1 MKLEYKSNKSQT
13 INDILKNNFKFST
26 NFIKFLKRN
35 KCIYLNNKQA
45 YVSQIA
51 NKNDL
56 VSINLD
62 YEEDNTNIVPTKMNL
77 NIVFEDDY
85 LLIID
90 KPANLAIHPSINH
103 YNNSLS
109 NGIKYYYLQ
118 NNVSAKI
125 RPVNRLDKDTSGLVI
140 FAKYPFIQDA
150 LSKQMQNGNFK
161 KYYLA
166 IITGKFN
173 PPEGT
178 IDLPIVR
185 KDNSIIERIVDTN
198 NKDKKAQAITE
209 YKTIKSNDDYSLVE
223 FHLITGRTHQ
233 IRVHSSYLGHP
244 LLGDTLYGTKSD
256 LIDHQALHSY
266 KIEFI
271 HPITNKKISL
281 QSKPNFLNIIKDE
294 D

>member
-1 MKLEYKSNKSQT
+1 MKLEYKSNKNQT
-13 INDILKNNFKFST
+13 INDILKNHFKFST

-173 PPEGT
+173 PQEGT

-209 YKTIKSNDDYSLVE
+209 YKTIKSNNNYSLVE